1 MVERVRG
8 QDLGDPKF
16 ALAADAGLQAVQ
28 LRSRVRGGLRKDKPQ
43 HEHLAFRSPIGGW
56 LIHTVH
62 MGMSVR
68 DWAKKKLDNGVRRHT
83 ACVEQLKAG
92 IVLRDGVS
100 VGLRRV
106 QEPRDECRVGGEL
119 PNTKKTR
126 WGASSDTDLGE
137 RDQ

>member
-43 HEHLAFRSPIGGW
+43 HE